1 MTSENL
7 NNQENN
13 QNQPAVEPQPE
24 PANDLPLITEAPTP
38 TDPENVVKGL
48 VIQSRFTLGE
58 IAYFY
63 HPKGDT
69 AADLKPVKITVAG
82 GFYKLTK
89 NEKTKTEH
97 ADIWIISAEG
107 AAYKEKHLYRNREEV
122 LKLMVEQVT
131 KL

>member
-7 NNQENN
+7 N
-13 QNQPAVEPQPE
+13 QPE
-24 PANDLPLITEAPTP
+24 NSLNQPANDLPAPQVQ
-38 TDPENVVKGL
+38 TDELPIPQVEPENVVKGIL
-48 VIQSRFTLGE
+48 IQSRFTLGE

-63 HPKGDT
+63 HPKGDS